1 MVFWRSKVIA
11 IDIEQ
16 NKILDSINVNFAN
29 VIFVG
34 NYIYSIQNEKKDLQS
49 GLFIQSVSSFWD
61 ENLKKIDASNNFKL
75 NSAIGGQNN

>member
-61 ENLKKIDASNNFKL
+61 ENLKKIDATNSFKL